1 MFSGSLAIRK
11 LLQTQCRAMTTATPS
26 FTVKVNSVAPQ
37 TSLQLIDEKLA
48 KIQTPPECYFPAEHI
63 QPPNPTWIAK
73 KLDIPYSSIKLMA
86 VANLITGKHIYDA
99 IATLNGVDKKGGPI
113 VESVL
118 FAAKKNGQNKG
129 FNEERMFVKTS
140 IVGKGI
146 SHKKVD
152 IKGRGKMGMITVPKC
167 SLVITLE
174 ERSATDY
181 YKMIMKGET
190 PAGIA
195 ATYRRLLY

>member
-1 MFSGSLAIRK
+1 MMFSGSLAIRK

-99 IATLNGVDKKGGPI
+99 MNIIA
-113 VESVL
+113 
-118 FAAKKNGQNKG
+118 
-129 FNEERMFVKTS
+129 
-140 IVGKGI
+140 
-146 SHKKVD
+146 
-152 IKGRGKMGMITVPKC
+152 
-167 SLVITLE
+167 
-174 ERSATDY
+174 
-181 YKMIMKGET
+181 
-190 PAGIA
+190 
-195 ATYRRLLY
+195 